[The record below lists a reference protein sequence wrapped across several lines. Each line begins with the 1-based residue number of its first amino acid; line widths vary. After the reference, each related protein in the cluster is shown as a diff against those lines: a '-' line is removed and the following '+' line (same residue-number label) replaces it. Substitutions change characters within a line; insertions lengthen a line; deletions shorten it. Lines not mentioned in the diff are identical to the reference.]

1 MSGGA
6 HLERARRGATEFTVI
21 RTSNGDIRWMNVS
34 DYLRE
39 KSKGRKTHVRQ
50 IVFDGEPF
58 TALNLQ
64 LMRDRLV
71 GPPA

>member
-1 MSGGA
+1 MVFSWEGK
-6 HLERARRGATEFTVI
+6 VI
-21 RTSNGDIRWMNVS
+21 MDVHAV
-34 DYLRE
+34 LKVE
-39 KSKGRKTHVRQ
+39 GRKTRVRQ

-71 GPPA
+71 PRPG